1 MPKHPRP
8 ETADDGDELIRDE
21 YVDEHGRPNKSAL
34 KRRAQDLQ
42 DLGEVL
48 IDLPQAELD
57 ALTLPESLRDAVQL
71 ARRITA
77 HGGLYRQ
84 KQLIGKLMRKID
96 AEPIRAAIDARQA
109 RDRAATR
116 QFQMIE
122 RWRARLIEE
131 PAALDEF
138 LQSYTADR
146 AQIERLI
153 AQARFER
160 DKNKPPK
167 AARELFGAVETLIK
181 GTVP

>member
-1 MPKHPRP
+1 MPKHPEP
-8 ETADDGDELIRDE
+8 ESADDRDNEFIDE
-21 YVDEHGRPNKSAL
+21 YGRPNKSAL

-48 IDLPQAELD
+48 IGLPQTELD
-57 ALTLPESLRDAVQL
+57 ALPLPESLRDAVQL

-96 AEPIRAAIDARQA
+96 AEPIREAIEARQA

-116 QFQMIE
+116 QFQLIE
-122 RWRARLIEE
+122 RWRSRLIEE
-131 PAALDEF
+131 PAAMDEF
-138 LQSYTADR
+138 LHSYVGDR
-146 AQIERLI
+146 AVIERLI

-160 DKNKPPK
+160 DRQKPPK
-167 AARELFGAVETLIK
+167 ASRELFGVVESVIR
-181 GTVP
+181 GTVS